1 MSEPI
6 LFVDDTPETLDL
18 LVRMFGSEFDVQA
31 ARSPDEAFRLCETR
45 GPFAVV
51 VSDYHMPGER
61 GSELIARIHARWPQT
76 VSMLLTGMAEL
87 DMAVEALH
95 QGGVFRFLEKP
106 CSRAALAAALH
117 DALVEHRR
125 RAEERTRVEADAR
138 SRDTLQQQNGAL
150 EDRIHAQMRA
160 LARLQRFVGDLNS
173 CETLERVAEATAQ
186 AACEVCGLG
195 GARVVFRSL
204 PRGIAGEIE
213 HLHGELAGFD
223 REHVAFAT
231 ADGELGALE
240 CPRLDLHGRALDATD
255 HDLLASI
262 AASASVAARNVLRRC
277 ERDLAQQ
284 ATIFALAK
292 LAEQRD
298 NETGRHLERV
308 SAYCRMLAC
317 GLREDGHF
325 RAMLTDTWIAVLEKS
340 APLHDIGKVGIPDHI
355 LLKPGKLDADEWETM
370 KQHPTIGADTLRSV
384 LATVGEQPFLTMSLE
399 IAWCHHERWDGSGY
413 PRQLAADA
421 IPLSARILALADVY
435 DALTS
440 ERPYKPAWT
449 HAAAVEFIARGS
461 GSHFDPRVASAFLAR
476 AERFDRVRAE
486 LADHAD
492 ELAPILQL
500 MLPASRAVAS

>member
-18 LVRMFGSEFDVQA
+18 LVRMFSREHDVHA
-31 ARSPDEAFRLCETR
+31 AHSPDEALALCESR

-51 VSDYHMPGER
+51 VSDYHMPGTR
-61 GSELIARIHARWPQT
+61 GSELIARIHARWPHT

-106 CSRAALAAALH
+106 CSRATLVAAIEDALA
-117 DALVEHRR
+117 EHRHR
-125 RAEERTRVEADAR
+125 VAEHSRAEAEAR
-138 SRDTLQQQNGAL
+138 SRDSLQQQNGAL

-186 AACEVCGLG
+186 AACEVCALG
-195 GARVVFRSL
+195 ATRVEFRVL
-204 PRGIAGEIE
+204 PRGERGSVVATC
-213 HLHGELAGFD
+213 GELSGETLE
-223 REHVAFAT
+223 RVAFAT
-231 ADGELGALE
+231 AEGELGSLE
-240 CPRLDLHGRALDATD
+240 FPTRDVMGRTLDSTD
-255 HDLLASI
+255 HDLLASV
-262 AASASVAARNVLRRC
+262 AASAAVAARNVLRRC

-317 GLREDGHF
+317 ALREDGHA
-325 RAMLTDTWIAVLEKS
+325 REVLTDTWIAVLEKS
-340 APLHDIGKVGIPDHI
+340 APLHDIGKVGIPDQI
-355 LLKPGKLDADEWETM
+355 LLKPGKLDPDEWETM
-370 KQHPTIGADTLRSV
+370 KQHTTIGADTLRSV
-384 LATVGEQPFLTMSLE
+384 LASAGEQPFLTMSLE

-413 PRQLAADA
+413 PRGISGDV

-449 HAAAVEFIARGS
+449 HAAALEFIARGS

-476 AERFDRVRAE
+476 SEGFDRVRAE
-486 LADHAD
+486 LAD
-492 ELAPILQL
+492 EVETVAPILQFVQ
-500 MLPASRAVAS
+500 PAARIAAG